1 MVAWLIT
8 EVPNPTD
15 VVVTVLGHGLSGSTV
30 GSIME
35 RLYVERKLGLGG
47 LLEYV
52 KTGKT
57 PAPWKHATLDGI
69 PWSEEVC
76 CGSGDRFYWGRK
88 VDDLKV
94 ESDCRG
100 SERLIWSERKRPD
113 LLHIRKA
120 LGLPALEEG
129 SSAPHTDA

>member
-15 VVVTVLGHGLSGSTV
+15 VVMTVLNYRLSGSTV

-35 RLYVERKLGLGG
+35 RLYVERRLGLFA
-47 LLEYV
+47 LLEYA

-57 PAPWKHATLDGI
+57 PAPWKHGTLDGL
-69 PWSEEVC
+69 PWSEEVW

-88 VDDLKV
+88 VDSLKIT
-94 ESDCRG
+94 SDG
-100 SERLIWSERKRPD
+100 QGPERLIWAERKRPD
-113 LLHIRKA
+113 LSHIREA
-120 LGLPALEEG
+120 IGLPPLEEV
-129 SSAPHTDA
+129 SRAPHTDA

>member
-15 VVVTVLGHGLSGSTV
+15 VVVTILNYRLSGSTV
-30 GSIME
+30 GATME
-35 RLYVERKLGLGG
+35 RLYVERRLGLFA

-57 PAPWKHATLDGI
+57 PAPWKHATLDGL
-69 PWSEEVC
+69 PWSEEVW

-88 VDDLKV
+88 VENLRV
-94 ESDCRG
+94 TSHGQCP
-100 SERLIWSERKRPD
+100 ERLLWAERKRPD
-113 LLHIRKA
+113 LSHIREA
-120 LGLPALEEG
+120 IGLPALEE
-129 SSAPHTDA
+129 SSRE

>member
-15 VVVTVLGHGLSGSTV
+15 VVVTVLNYRLSGSTV

-35 RLYVERKLGLGG
+35 RLYVERRLGLFA

-57 PAPWKHATLDGI
+57 PAPWKHATLDGL
-69 PWSEEVC
+69 PWSEEVW

-88 VDDLKV
+88 VDNLKIT
-94 ESDCRG
+94 SDGQCP
-100 SERLIWSERKRPD
+100 ERLIWSERKRPE
-113 LLHIRKA
+113 LSHIREA
-120 LGLPALEEG
+120 IGLPALEEA
-129 SSAPHTDA
+129 SREQHTHA